1 MSCDNVDKYTI
12 MPISFKYFDGRILV
26 TTDHGDHIWMSQVDF
41 DALLSYSVCDNA
53 SLYYSL
59 KSKQMLSTDVATSI
73 DIAAAK
79 IRSRKRFL
87 YDFTSLHMLV
97 TTVRCNQRCEYCQA
111 SCEEEGAHSYDMS
124 VDIAEKIVDVIF
136 MSPSPSIKIEFQGG
150 EPTLNWKVIDFV
162 VKYATKSNQRY
173 NKKLDFVLCTNLTA
187 ISEDKLRFLADYNV
201 YVSTSLDGPK
211 DVHDFGR
218 KLRCGDSAYEA
229 FRKNLDR
236 ARSILG
242 EDHVDALMTTTK
254 YSLGRSKD
262 IVDEYIALGF
272 NGLFLRALNPYGFA
286 VEQRDKLGYT
296 VDSFVDFYKNSLDY
310 IILKNRNGVP
320 VTEYYTALLFSRMM
334 TSQST
339 GFVDLQSP
347 SGAGISGAIYDY
359 NGDVYPADEARMLAR
374 MGDRTFCM
382 GNVTSDSFGKIFGG
396 PVVRSIASRSCL
408 EIVPGCAD
416 CVYRPYCGADPIRN
430 YLEHGDVIGKQPLS
444 SFCSKNMKTFD
455 HLFGLLLEAEDFTLD
470 TLWGWIT
477 PNSEGRRCEVV

>member
-1 MSCDNVDKYTI
+1 MSCDSLGNYTI
-12 MPISFKYFDGRILV
+12 MPINFKYFDGKILV
-26 TTDHGDHIWMSQVDF
+26 TTDHGDHLWMSQADF
-41 DALLSYSVCDNA
+41 DALLRRAGIDSVH
-53 SLYYSL
+53 LYHSL
-59 KSKQMLSTDVATSI
+59 KSKQMLSTDVATSV
-73 DIAAAK
+73 DISAAK

-111 SCEEEGAHSYDMS
+111 SCEDEDAHNYDMS
-124 VDIAEKIVDVIF
+124 VDVAEKIVDTIF
-136 MSPSPSIKIEFQGG
+136 KSPSPSIKIEFQGG

-162 VKYATKSNQRY
+162 VKYATRSNLRH
-173 NKKLDFVLCTNLTA
+173 NKKLDFVLCTNLTS

-218 KLRCGDSAYEA
+218 KLRCGESAYES
-229 FRKNLDR
+229 FRSNLDR

-242 EDHVDALMTTTK
+242 ERHVDALMTTTK
-254 YSLGRSKD
+254 YSLGRSRD
-262 IVDEYIALGF
+262 IVDEYLALGF

-286 VEQRDKLGYT
+286 VEQRDRLGYT
-296 VDSFVDFYKNSLDY
+296 AEEFVDFYKESLEY
-310 IILKNRNGVP
+310 IIYQNRRGIP
-320 VTEYYTALLFSRMM
+320 VTEYYTSLLFSRMM

-382 GNVTSDSFGKIFGG
+382 GNVTRDSFGKIFGG
-396 PVVRSIASRSCL
+396 PVVRDIASKSCL
-408 EIVPGCAD
+408 EVVPGCAD

-430 YLEHGDVIGKQPLS
+430 YLEHGDIIGKQPQS
-444 SFCSKNMKTFD
+444 HFCAKNMKTFD
-455 HLFGLLLEAEDFTLD
+455 HLFGLLLEADDFTLD
-470 TLWGWIT
+470 TLWSWIT

>member
-1 MSCDNVDKYTI
+1 MSYDNPRKYTI
-12 MPISFKYFDGRILV
+12 MPINFKYFDGNILV
-26 TTDHGDHIWMSQVDF
+26 TTDHGDHLWMSQADF
-41 DALLSYSVCDNA
+41 DALLRGA
-53 SLYYSL
+53 STENIDLYHSL
-59 KSKQMLSTDVATSI
+59 KSKQILSTDIATSI

-111 SCEEEGAHSYDMS
+111 SCEEENAHNYDMS
-124 VDIAEKIVDVIF
+124 VDIAEKIVDAIF

-150 EPTLNWKVIDFV
+150 EPTLNWNVIDFV
-162 VKYATKSNQRY
+162 VKYATKSNQSH

-187 ISEDKLRFLADYNV
+187 INEDKLKFLADHNV
-201 YVSTSLDGPK
+201 YLSTSLDGPK

-218 KLRCGDSAYEA
+218 KLRCGDSAYET
-229 FRKNLDR
+229 FRKNLDT

-254 YSLGRSKD
+254 YSLARSKD
-262 IVDEYIALGF
+262 IVDEYLNLGF

-286 VEQRDKLGYT
+286 AEQRDKLGYT
-296 VDSFVDFYKNSLDY
+296 AKEFVDFYKESLGY
-310 IILKNRNGVP
+310 ILDQNRRGVP

-374 MGDRTFCM
+374 MGDRSFCM
-382 GNVTSDSFGKIFGG
+382 GNVTQDSFDKIFGG
-396 PVVRSIASRSCL
+396 PVVRDIAAKSCL

-430 YLEHGDVIGKQPLS
+430 YLEHGDIIGKQPLS
-444 SFCSKNMKTFD
+444 HFCSKNMKTFD
-455 HLFGLLLEAEDFTLD
+455 HLFSLLLDEDEFVLD
-470 TLWGWIT
+470 TLWSWIT
-477 PNSEGRRCEVV
+477 PNSEGRRCEVI